1 MMIFRRRVGI
11 HSAGDAARGETRAC
25 LEDDFHHFRV
35 RVDHVDGKVQQVDGW
50 AVRHP
55 YSTCPLAAN
64 QLSRL
69 VNTPLNGLAH
79 SVMRVTNPSEQC
91 THLIE
96 LAGLAIAAAA
106 RSISQRWYDIAV
118 PGRVAGRTLAT
129 LDRDG
134 SRMLAWE
141 LLDTTITG
149 PAPFKGVS
157 LREGMA
163 AWALAHL
170 PEEEAEA
177 ALILRRCALISLG
190 RAKNLD
196 AQVHAEPTGRCFVQQ
211 PERAAQGLRRVGSI
225 VDFSAAARDL
235 CATDREWLALR
246 DDQMAGKSR
255 C

>member
-1 MMIFRRRVGI
+1 MLIFRRRVGI
-11 HSAGDAARGETRAC
+11 ASTGDLARGEVRAS
-25 LEDDFHHFRV
+25 LEDDFHHFRI
-35 RVDHVDGKVQQVDGW
+35 RLAHADHKVQHIDGW

-69 VNTPLNGLAH
+69 VNAPLNSLAH
-79 SVMRVTNPSEQC
+79 SVMRKTNASEQC
-91 THLIE
+91 THLMD

-106 RSISQRWYDIAV
+106 RLITRRWYDIAV
-118 PGRVAGRTLAT
+118 PQRVDGRTLAT

-134 SRMLAWE
+134 ARMLSWE

-149 PAPFKGVS
+149 PEPFQGVS

-170 PEEEAEA
+170 SEEEAEA
-177 ALILRRCALISLG
+177 ALLLRRCALISLG

-211 PERAAQGLRRVGSI
+211 PERAALGLRKVGSI
-225 VDFSAAARDL
+225 VDFSAGAQDLGAA
-235 CATDREWLALR
+235 DREWLLLR
-246 DDQMAGKSR
+246 DDGLN
-255 C
+255 

>member
-1 MMIFRRRVGI
+1 MLIFRRRVGI
-11 HSAGDAARGETRAC
+11 DSTGEATRGEVRAS

-35 RVDHVDGKVQQVDGW
+35 RVAHADGKVRDIDGW

-69 VNTPLNGLAH
+69 VNAPLNGLAH

-91 THLIE
+91 THLME

-106 RSISQRWYDIAV
+106 RSIAQRWYDIAV
-118 PGRVAGRTLAT
+118 PRRVAGRTLAT

-141 LLDTTITG
+141 LLDTTILG
-149 PAPFKGVS
+149 PAPFQGVS

-163 AWALAHL
+163 AWALSHL
-170 PEEEAEA
+170 SEEEAEA

-196 AQVHAEPTGRCFVQQ
+196 AQIHAQPTGRCFAQQ

-225 VDFSAAARDL
+225 VDFTAAASDL
-235 CATDREWLALR
+235 CATDRQWLSQR
-246 DDQMAGKSR
+246 DDASR
-255 C
+255 

>member
-1 MMIFRRRVGI
+1 MLIFRRRVVI
-11 HSAGDAARGETRAC
+11 DSTGDATRGEVRAS

-35 RVDHVDGKVQQVDGW
+35 RLAHAHGKVQQVEGW

-55 YSTCPLAAN
+55 YSTCPLAAG

-69 VNTPLNGLAH
+69 LNAPLNGLAH
-79 SVMRVTNPSEQC
+79 SIMRVTNPSEQC
-91 THLIE
+91 THLME

-106 RSISQRWYDIAV
+106 RSIAQRRYDIAV

-129 LDRDG
+129 IDKDG
-134 SRMLAWE
+134 SRMLAWD

-149 PAPFKGVS
+149 PAPFQGVS

-163 AWALAHL
+163 AWALAQL
-170 PEEEAEA
+170 PEDEAEA

-211 PERAAQGLRRVGSI
+211 PERAAQGLRKAGSI
-225 VDFSAAARDL
+225 VDFSDAARDL

-246 DDQMAGKSR
+246 DDLSR
-255 C
+255 

>member
-1 MMIFRRRVGI
+1 MLIFRRRIGI
-11 HSAGDAARGETRAC
+11 DSTGDLARGEVRAS

-35 RVDHVDGKVQQVDGW
+35 RLAHAGGKIQHVDGW

-55 YSTCPLAAN
+55 YSTCSLAAN

-69 VNTPLNGLAH
+69 VDAPLNGLAH
-79 SVMRVTNPSEQC
+79 AVMRMTNPAEQC
-91 THLIE
+91 THLMD

-106 RSISQRWYDIAV
+106 RSITQRWYDIAI
-118 PGRVAGRTLAT
+118 PQRVDGRTLAT
-129 LDRDG
+129 LDKDG
-134 SRMLAWE
+134 ARMLAWE
-141 LLDTTITG
+141 LLDTTIV
-149 PAPFKGVS
+149 APVPFEGVS

-170 PEEEAEA
+170 VEDEAEA

-211 PERAAQGLRRVGSI
+211 PVRAEQGLRRVGSTL
-225 VDFSAAARDL
+225 DFTAAARDL
-235 CATDREWLALR
+235 CAADREWLTLR
-246 DDQMAGKSR
+246 DGASK
-255 C
+255 

>member
-1 MMIFRRRVGI
+1 MLIFRRRIGI
-11 HSAGDAARGETRAC
+11 DSTGDATRGEVRAA

-35 RVDHVDGKVQQVDGW
+35 SVVHSDGKVQDVHGC

-55 YSTCPLAAN
+55 YSTCPLAAD

-69 VNTPLNGLAH
+69 VNAPLNGLAH
-79 SVMRVTNPSEQC
+79 SVMRITNPSQQC
-91 THLIE
+91 THLMD

-106 RSISQRWYDIAV
+106 RSIAQRWYDIAV
-118 PGRVAGRTLAT
+118 PQRVAGRTLAT

-134 SRMLAWE
+134 SRVLAWE
-141 LLDTTITG
+141 LFNTTVMG
-149 PAPFKGVS
+149 PAPFEGVS

-170 PEEEAEA
+170 PQEEAEA

-190 RAKNLD
+190 RVMNLD

-211 PERAAQGLRRVGSI
+211 PERAAQGLRRVGST
-225 VDFSAAARDL
+225 VDFTAAAREL
-235 CATDREWLALR
+235 CATDRDWLALR
-246 DDQMAGKSR
+246 DDA
-255 C
+255 

>member
-1 MMIFRRRVGI
+1 MLIFRRRVGI
-11 HSAGDAARGETRAC
+11 NSTGDPMRGEVRAC

-35 RVDHVDGKVQQVDGW
+35 RIAHRDGKIRHIEGR
-50 AVRHP
+50 AVRNP

-69 VNTPLNGLAH
+69 AEAPLNVLAH

-91 THLIE
+91 THLMD

-106 RSISQRWYDIAV
+106 RSIAQRWYDIAV
-118 PGRVAGRTLAT
+118 PRRIAGRTLAT

-134 SRMLAWE
+134 RRMLAWE

-149 PAPFKGVS
+149 PAPFEGIS

-163 AWALAHL
+163 AWALTHL
-170 PEEEAEA
+170 PPDDSEA
-177 ALILRRCALISLG
+177 ALVLRRCALISLG
-190 RAKNLD
+190 RVINLD

-211 PERAAQGLRRVGSI
+211 PERATQGLREVGT
-225 VDFSAAARDL
+225 VMDFTASVKDL
-235 CATDREWLALR
+235 CATDREWLARR
-246 DDQMAGKSR
+246 DHASG
-255 C
+255 